1 MPLRCWMQV
10 HNGLY
15 EKAAQKNIAEH
26 TYAAYSLE
34 EAKQLQEE
42 HGGFIKTM
50 WCGNLR
56 V

>member
-1 MPLRCWMQV
+1 MQV

-15 EKAAQKNIAEH
+15 EKAAKNIADH

-50 WCGNLR
+50 WCGESSSASWI
-56 V
+56 